1 MNSSKLFWLNIV
13 MTIAFLGFNIIVTY
27 YPKLDD
33 FFWLI
38 PGLIVSG
45 IIIIISLS
53 TAAVY
58 KNLVSEI
65 IFLINIVLLL
75 YYLYPLIYNFF

>member
-1 MNSSKLFWLNIV
+1 MNSNKLFWLNIV
-13 MTIAFLGFNIIVTY
+13 MTIVFLGFNIIVTY

-38 PGLIVSG
+38 PGLIVSS

-53 TAAVY
+53 SATIY

>member
-45 IIIIISLS
+45 IIIIVSLS
-53 TAAVY
+53 TVAIS

>member
-1 MNSSKLFWLNIV
+1 MNSSKLFWFNIV

-38 PGLIVSG
+38 PGLIVSSVT
-45 IIIIISLS
+45 IIISLS
-53 TAAVY
+53 TATIC
-58 KNLVSEI
+58 KNLISEV

-75 YYLYPLIYNFF
+75 YYVYPIIYNFF

>member
-1 MNSSKLFWLNIV
+1 MNSNKLFWLNIV
-13 MTIAFLGFNIIVTY
+13 MTIVFLGFNIIVTY

-38 PGLIVSG
+38 PGLIVSS

-53 TAAVY
+53 TATIY

>member
-38 PGLIVSG
+38 PGLIVSS
-45 IIIIISLS
+45 IIIIVSLS